1 MKYFISILAVL
12 LIIFTGYVIYNASV
26 DNSFNKIVIEED
38 KVILDK
44 YYIYGVHLN
53 IEGKFNI
60 DDNSSSDIVLYNG
73 KNFMTVDYTYRDGI
87 ISFSD
92 NINDGLYLDS
102 LNTGKYYL
110 FLRIGNIDEEGIV
123 KYKYYAI
130 RNNTSYDD
138 VTYYTMSDIGNK
150 IVINFDNYYQTMA
163 FVVGKNHDNNV
174 YDVVVDAGHGG
185 IDEGAYGNGYDEV
198 DFTVEYA
205 NLLMNK
211 LKKLGYKVKL
221 TWDSDK
227 VSSDEKI
234 SEYGHGGRAVVPNE
248 VKAKYLLSIHIN
260 SGVKSVSGIEIY
272 TASGIN
278 YDFARDMADN
288 IVNYTGIGVS
298 RNKMGKYYEGVYT
311 RNFTEE
317 DIKNSLEEYAEKG
330 WKAYNVSTL
339 SSYYYMI
346 RETGGIITGAYI
358 DDRNEEVPPNYYY
371 NSNMGCES
379 YLLELGYITNVD
391 DVDILVNK
399 KDDYVDAI
407 VDAFVKNMERNQLEK
422 EEIKKI
428 IEKS

>member
-1 MKYFISILAVL
+1 MKYFLSILAVL
-12 LIIFTGYVIYNASV
+12 LIIFTGYVIYSVNV

-185 IDEGAYGNGYDEV
+185 IDEGAYGNGYDEI

-205 NLLMNK
+205 NLLMDK
-211 LKKLGYKVKL
+211 LKKLGYKVRL
-221 TWDSDK
+221 TWNSDE

-234 SEYGHGGRAVVPNE
+234 SEYGKGGRAVIPNE

-260 SGVKSVSGIEIY
+260 SGVKSASGIEIY

-278 YDFARDMADN
+278 YDFARDMANN

-298 RNKMGKYYEGVYT
+298 RNKMSKYYEGVYT

-379 YLLELGYITNVD
+379 YLLELGYITNAD

-407 VDAFVKNMERNQLEK
+407 VDAFVKNMERNKLEK

>member
-1 MKYFISILAVL
+1 MKYFLSILAVL
-12 LIIFTGYVIYNASV
+12 LIIFTGYVIYSVNV

-138 VTYYTMSDIGNK
+138 VTYYTMSGIGNK

-163 FVVGKNHDNNV
+163 FVVGKNYDNNV
-174 YDVVVDAGHGG
+174 YDIVVDAGHGG
-185 IDEGAYGNGYDEV
+185 IDEGAYGNGYDEI

-371 NSNMGCES
+371 DSNIGCES
-379 YLLELGYITNVD
+379 YLLELGYITNAD

-399 KDDYVDAI
+399 KDEYVNAI
-407 VDAFVKNMERNQLEK
+407 VDAFVKNMARNKLEK
-422 EEIKKI
+422 EEIKEI